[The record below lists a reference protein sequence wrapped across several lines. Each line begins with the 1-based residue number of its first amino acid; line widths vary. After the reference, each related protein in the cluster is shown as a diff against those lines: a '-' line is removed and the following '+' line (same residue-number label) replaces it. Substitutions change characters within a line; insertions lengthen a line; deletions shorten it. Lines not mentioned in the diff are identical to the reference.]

1 MARRFFSSGW
11 GQALLAGALFTIFV
25 GRLEASSG
33 RGAVVGLGIAG
44 ALYGLAVL
52 ALIRLFHTRSFG
64 LLAAGLLAGPLPI
77 AVLLGLETPS
87 QDRAAMLVLC
97 APLGL
102 LIGALEWA
110 RTGAGRGPDP
120 S

>member
-1 MARRFFSSGW
+1 MARRFLSSGW
-11 GQALLAGALFTIFV
+11 GQAMLAGGLFSIFI
-25 GRLEASSG
+25 GRMQPESG
-33 RGAVVGLGIAG
+33 RAAVVVLGLAG

-77 AVLLGLETPS
+77 AFLIGPDASGE
-87 QDRAAMLVLC
+87 DRAGMLVLC
-97 APLGL
+97 ALLGL

-110 RTGAGRGPDP
+110 RTTTKSP
-120 S
+120 